1 MEPKG
6 GVIANGQ
13 IKDNLSLGNSAWTAS
28 SNVTATA
35 DTTDKK
41 EGTGSSDLSVAAAF
55 ATGLLAYEDTASVV
69 DLTDQTQASFW
80 IKSSTTTVAGQL
92 ELVLDEST
100 GCASPDPQTP
110 RSPGPGSGSRGSRY
124 ETATT
129 VAQLSN
135 LSLTFAILA
144 GVRPLNSGWVR
155 NRL

>member
-35 DTTDKK
+35 ETTDKT

-100 GCASPDPQTP
+100 GCASPDPQIP
-110 RSPGPGSGSRGSRY
+110 RPRVRESGVALRNRDDRCPAFEPLVDVRHFGRCK
-124 ETATT
+124 A
-129 VAQLSN
+129 AQLG
-135 LSLTFAILA
+135 LGTEQ
-144 GVRPLNSGWVR
+144 VVV
-155 NRL
+155 